1 MAAISLGGAGSDTIY
16 AQQINNFTG
25 ELFKVGGQRTPLL
38 SSVGGLNGGKVLNS
52 TYWQVQVEDNAII
65 NSEPD
70 KGQEGSTPTEYLGRD
85 RAAFTHVTQIFH
97 KGVQMTYTALASTG
111 NQNPFTLSAAITNQS
126 DGDGTTTAGTQQGL
140 FGGNPINDEF
150 ALQLEKAL
158 EKVAREVEWF
168 AFNGSFSD
176 GANTTPGDG
185 TREMWGIDY
194 WVSLNKNANNTVAAS
209 ANPIG
214 GNCFYNDTA
223 GDGTGDAQVLSF
235 DAIAG
240 AMKRLYDAHA
250 PLKQPVL
257 CVSPKQ
263 LLDLN
268 TELLQGNVGITGAI
282 LPRDRS
288 VAGIDVDT
296 VVTPFG
302 SIGMMVIDPDIMPSG
317 SAFIIDLAY
326 IQPVFTNIP
335 GFGTVFVRDLD
346 QDANARIGKAV
357 YMEMGFEFGPPS
369 YHCKI
374 QAVA

>member
-1 MAAISLGGAGSDTIY
+1 MADISLTNNTIY
-16 AQQINNFTG
+16 AQNINNFTG

-65 NSEPD
+65 TSEPT

-111 NQNPFTLSAAITNQS
+111 NQNPFDLSANIANSS
-126 DGDGTTTAGTQQGL
+126 DGDGTTTAADKPGL
-140 FGGNPINDEF
+140 FGGNPVNDEF

-176 GANTTPGDG
+176 GANTTPGSG
-185 TREMWGIDY
+185 TREMYGIDV
-194 WVSLNKNANNTVAAS
+194 WVSLNKNADNDEAAS
-209 ANPIG
+209 SNPLG
-214 GNCFYNDTA
+214 GNCYYNDTL
-223 GDGTGDAQVLSF
+223 GTGLGTAQVLSF
-235 DAIAG
+235 TAIAG

-288 VAGIDVDT
+288 VAGVDVDT

-302 SIGMMVIDPDIMPSG
+302 SIGMMVIDPDIMPTG

>member
-111 NQNPFTLSAAITNQS
+111 NQNPFTLSANITNQS